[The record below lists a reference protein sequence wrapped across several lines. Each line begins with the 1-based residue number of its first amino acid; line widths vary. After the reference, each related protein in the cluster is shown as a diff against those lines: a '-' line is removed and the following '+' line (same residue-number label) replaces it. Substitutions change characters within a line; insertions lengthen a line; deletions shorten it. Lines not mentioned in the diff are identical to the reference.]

1 MDCEFEL
8 FSDCFL
14 RSKTIN
20 LNYPMDRFVLQGPVG
35 AEISVEGKR
44 YLFFGGTDYLGMA
57 GRPELARGAEKAVA
71 RYGISSSSSRISIGT
86 TELHLELEKAIS
98 RFAGTED
105 AVAMATG
112 YMGMEAL
119 LAAVFEKDD
128 TILIQHNAHSS
139 IREAVAVRTPS
150 CLEFK
155 IEDLGTLESAL
166 KNASGAVD
174 RIIVVAEG
182 VSPLFGTVFPLPEVL
197 KILGDRDSLVL
208 LDDAHAFGV
217 LGQQGRGTAEFHGC
231 TESNVHSCATMSKA
245 FGAFGGC
252 VPGTLRLT
260 ETLRE
265 RSLAYQGATP
275 PPAPVVG
282 AALASFEY
290 LEQHPE
296 LLKKLKENAGLLK
309 QGLAGLGL
317 PAENPEVP
325 IAPLCLASTER
336 MQSLCKRLLE
346 QGILAPFSTYPGSPE
361 GGMIRLAVSAGH
373 TPEQIGFLLECLGK
387 FI

>member
-1 MDCEFEL
+1 
-8 FSDCFL
+8 
-14 RSKTIN
+14 
-20 LNYPMDRFVLQGPVG
+20 MDRFVLQGPVG
-35 AEISVEGKR
+35 PEIIIEGKS

-86 TELHLELEKAIS
+86 TELHLELEKVIS

-105 AVAMATG
+105 AVVMATG
-112 YMGMEAL
+112 YMGMDAL
-119 LAAVFEKDD
+119 LSAVLEKDD
-128 TILIQHNAHSS
+128 MILIQHNAHSS

-155 IEDLGTLESAL
+155 IEDLGTLEEAL
-166 KNASGAVD
+166 GKISGEVG

-197 KILGDRDSLVL
+197 KILMERNLLVL

-217 LGQQGRGTAEFHGC
+217 LGEHGRGTAEFHGC
-231 TESNVHSCATMSKA
+231 SQTNVHFCATLSKA

-252 VPGTLRLT
+252 VPGSLRLT
-260 ETLRE
+260 EALRK

-290 LEQHPE
+290 FAENPE
-296 LLKKLKENAGLLK
+296 LLQKLRDNAGLLK
-309 QGLAGLGL
+309 QGLARLSL
-317 PAENPEVP
+317 PAENPSVP
-325 IAPLCLASTER
+325 IAPLCLGSTEK
-336 MQSLCKRLLE
+336 MQNLCERLLE

-361 GGMIRLAVSAGH
+361 GGMIRLAVSAVH
-373 TPEQIGFLLECLGK
+373 TPEQIKFLLDCLEK
-387 FI
+387 YL